1 MQSPQKLRD
10 RVQHEKRSQII
21 SQDSMRDELQTL
33 GDELQKL
40 RLSPTKQASPER
52 SLGGVDS
59 PRPSSARSLLEA
71 RLRSLETRFDNF
83 TGEYNSRTSTL
94 ERDLESS
101 LAVSERRVKKLDEL
115 YREASA
121 ENDALY
127 GRFNSELSKIAKD
140 VRAGNGEGAL
150 HSQLESAMEEI
161 GRLKKENLRLKREVG
176 GLRAQQAGA
185 ALLNASEQ

>member
-10 RVQHEKRSQII
+10 RVQYDKRTQAT
-21 SQDSMRDELQTL
+21 SQDDMRDELRALGDELQTL
-33 GDELQKL
+33 
-40 RLSPTKQASPER
+40 RLSPAKQSSPER
-52 SLGGVDS
+52 TIGSLDS
-59 PRPSSARSLLEA
+59 SRPSSARSLLEA
-71 RLRSLETRFDNF
+71 RLRSLEGRFENF
-83 TGEYNSRTSTL
+83 TGEYNGRISAL

-101 LAVSERRVKKLDEL
+101 LALSERRVKKLDEL

-121 ENDALY
+121 ENEALY
-127 GRFNSELSKIAKD
+127 GRFNSELSKIAKE

-150 HSQLESAMEEI
+150 QSQLEIAMEEI

-185 ALLNASEQ
+185 ALLKASE